1 MKLKTVLTAAVIS
14 GILMGCVSVDDCEEM
29 LPPITP
35 PVPPVEQF
43 IALEGTQA
51 KINQAFINAKIEG
64 NTAVETSQIMKEA
77 TVLNMKKVEGY
88 TLLHVNSNGLQSIYI
103 AKGNGSKYA
112 KIKDNVADHYQF
124 DKVYFPFTMHNDTQ
138 YIVVFDQHDA
148 TKVTRFDGD
157 LNPVDQFQIE
167 TYDVV
172 NVATN
177 SSPTMHDKYMT
188 IPIYNTATMYTE
200 RHIYKYDGKRHQG
213 WRIEDS
219 SFVLGIAGDGDLVY
233 AVRHFDMGREKFRVS
248 YINDEAMVYEIG
260 VVDRKN
266 VNFGDIRDATTYGR
280 YVSLYGNTID
290 VLNKEILS
298 EPTCSFEPFSGA
310 INVGSTEDY
319 FVCPTDIGV
328 MGAGVM
334 SFERYDA
341 ATGERTNIHVS
352 RPAKPTRFSAE
363 SVTFTYDDHGV
374 AIYNVD
380 TGLTEVDNAFDI
392 VK

>member
-14 GILMGCVSVDDCEEM
+14 GILMGCASVDDCEEM

-35 PVPPVEQF
+35 PAPPVEQF

-51 KINQAFINAKIEG
+51 KINQAFINAKIDG

-138 YIVVFDQHDA
+138 YIVVFDQHDSN
-148 TKVTRFDGD
+148 KVTRFDME
-157 LNPVDQFQIE
+157 LEFVNQFNIE
-167 TYDVV
+167 TYDTV
-172 NVATN
+172 NIGTN

-188 IPIYNTATMYTE
+188 IPIYASMNNE

-219 SFVLGIAGDGDLVY
+219 NFVLGIAADGDLVY
-233 AVRHFDMGREKFRVS
+233 AVRHFDMGREKFRIS
-248 YINDEAMVYEIG
+248 YINDDAMVYDIG
-260 VVDRKN
+260 TVDRKN
-266 VNFGDIRDATTYGR
+266 VNFGDIRGVTTYGR

-290 VLNKEILS
+290 VLNKEILR

-310 INVGSTEDY
+310 INIGSTEDY
-319 FVCPTDIGV
+319 FVCPTELGV
-328 MGAGVM
+328 MGVGVM
-334 SFERYDA
+334 SYERYDA
-341 ATGERTNIHVS
+341 ATGERNNIHVT

-363 SVTFTYDDHGV
+363 SVTFTYDDQGV
-374 AIYNVD
+374 AIYSIE
-380 TGLTEVDNAFDI
+380 TGLTEVDNALDI
-392 VK
+392 IK